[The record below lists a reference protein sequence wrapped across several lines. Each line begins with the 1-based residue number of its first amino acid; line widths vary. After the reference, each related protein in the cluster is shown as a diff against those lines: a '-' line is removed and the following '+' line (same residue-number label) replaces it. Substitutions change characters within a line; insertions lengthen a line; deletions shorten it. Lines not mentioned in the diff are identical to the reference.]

1 MKKDIP
7 FPAEQMIISVEELKE
22 NGFTYYKINSL
33 VDEGKLIKLNK
44 RYYENTA
51 YAGEISD
58 FYYAAAY
65 IPQGV
70 ICLLSAAAYH
80 ELTGCRLDKI
90 DIAIPRKSR
99 VSTMPQWPQLDVH
112 YFTDERYG
120 SGIETVQEGGNRFR
134 IYDMEKTVTDVVFYR
149 EKVGI
154 GETKEI
160 LVNYL
165 KRDDRNINRLM
176 RYAQKLKCETILR
189 TYMEVLL

>member
-1 MKKDIP
+1 MKKDILL
-7 FPAEQMIISVEELKE
+7 PADQMFISVDELKK
-22 NGFTYYKINSL
+22 NGLTYYKINRF

-58 FYYAAAY
+58 FCYAAAY
-65 IPQGV
+65 VPQGV
-70 ICLLSAAAYH
+70 VCLMSAAVYY
-80 ELTGCRLDKI
+80 ELTNSRLDKI

-99 VSTMPQWPQLDVH
+99 VSTMPQWPQLEVH
-112 YFTDERYG
+112 YFTNERYG
-120 SGIETVQEGGNRFR
+120 SGIKTVQEGGNRFR
-134 IYDMEKTVTDVVFYR
+134 IYDMEKTVADMVFYR
-149 EKVGI
+149 EQVGI
-154 GETKEI
+154 GEMKEV

-176 RYAQKLKCETILR
+176 RYAQKLKCEAILG

>member
-1 MKKDIP
+1 MKKDILL
-7 FPAEQMIISVEELKE
+7 PADQMFISVDELKE
-22 NGFTYYKINSL
+22 SGLTYYKINRL

-44 RYYENTA
+44 RYYENTT
-51 YAGEISD
+51 YVGEMSD

-70 ICLLSAAAYH
+70 VCLLSAAVHY
-80 ELTGCRLDKI
+80 ELTNSRLDKI

-99 VSTMPQWPQLDVH
+99 VSTMPQWPQLEVH

-120 SGIETVQEGGNRFR
+120 SGIKTVQEGGNRFR

-149 EKVGI
+149 EQIGI
-154 GETKEI
+154 GETKEV

-165 KRDDRNINRLM
+165 KRDDRNISRLM
-176 RYAQKLKCETILR
+176 RYAQKLKCEAILR